1 MKKTEL
7 LNEIEVLKEKLLFE
21 KSEFSKHLKQ
31 LKEKKNQE
39 MYDDFESIKKLLEKY
54 GVSNLKVEGMA
65 SSSCFESRSMK
76 TIISFEIN
84 N

>member
-1 MKKTEL
+1 
-7 LNEIEVLKEKLLFE
+7 
-21 KSEFSKHLKQ
+21 
-31 LKEKKNQE
+31 

>member
-1 MKKTEL
+1 MKKKEL
-7 LNEIEVLKEKLLFE
+7 LNEVEVLKERILFE
-21 KSEFSKHLKQ
+21 KNQFSKHLKQ

-54 GVSNLKVEGMA
+54 GASNLKIEGVA
-65 SSSCFESRSMK
+65 SSSCFDSRSMK